1 MSRVAIIR
9 LPTRMISPD
18 LPGRALLRRMLVR
31 GFSRI
36 FGGDDGIQSLC
47 ELAGTSRRIGIKIN
61 TIGGRRLSIRPAV
74 AMGLAECLV
83 DTGRRPEDILIWDR
97 TGRELKEAG
106 YDLNTS
112 RSGIRIFGTDA
123 RGVGYQS
130 ELTSH
135 RHIGSRF
142 SRIQSDWADASISL
156 ALLKDH
162 GLAGITAGMKNYFG
176 AIHNPNKYH
185 DDHCDPFVAEVFDA
199 PPVRTRHILSVL
211 DALVVQY
218 HRGPAYHRRW
228 AVPCGTMVFGVDP
241 VAVDAVGWK
250 IIESLRAKAGLPTLR
265 EESRSPGYLFTAEKM
280 GLGTASSS
288 VIETVEEELT

>member
-9 LPTRMISPD
+9 LPARMISPD
-18 LPGRALLRRMLVR
+18 LPGRAVLRRMFVR
-31 GFSRI
+31 GFDLIS
-36 FGGDDGIQSLC
+36 GGDDGRPYLSDI
-47 ELAGTSRRIGIKIN
+47 AGNSRRIGIKIN
-61 TIGGRRLSIRPAV
+61 TIGGRRLSTRPAV
-74 AMGLAECLV
+74 ARGLAECLV
-83 DTGRRPEDILIWDR
+83 DIGRRPEDVLIWDR
-97 TGRELKEAG
+97 TGRELHEAG

-123 RGVGYQS
+123 RGVGYQP

-142 SRIQSDWADASISL
+142 SRIQSEWADASISL

-162 GLAGITAGMKNYFG
+162 GLAGITGGMKNYFG

-199 PPVRTRHILSVL
+199 PPVRTRHILSIL
-211 DALVVQY
+211 DALIVQY

-228 AVPCGTMVFGVDP
+228 AAPCGAMVFGVDP
-241 VAVDAVGWK
+241 VAVDAVGWR
-250 IIESLRAKAGLPTLR
+250 IVESLRKKAGLPTLR

-280 GLGTASSS
+280 GLGKASSS
-288 VIETVEEELT
+288 GIETVEEELT